1 MSRAEVD
8 MLRRGYDLVWRE
20 GQIERALEDLP
31 PDFEWVVPDHPD
43 RELSRGPD
51 EVIAFFR
58 DWIASWD
65 ELDVSYELREADAG
79 RVLAV
84 ITMRG
89 TGRGSGARTEMR
101 MAQLW
106 SFEGGRARR
115 MVAYNDVEEGR
126 AAAGPSRREQLVRE
140 AVAVFDRAGP
150 EAILPY
156 LTEDVVWQE
165 DPDWPGGSTY
175 HGHEGVLA
183 SLGELLDSMD
193 FESEVEEFVERG
205 DRVLVLMHWT
215 GHGSA
220 SGAEVDQR
228 AAVVFTLRDE
238 LIAHVRF
245 FFDSDRARATL
256 DAG

>member
-8 MLRRGYDLVWRE
+8 MLRTGYDLLWRE
-20 GQIERALEDLP
+20 GQIERALEGLP

-43 RELSRGPD
+43 RELSKGPD
-51 EVIAFFR
+51 EVIAFVR

-65 ELDVSYELREADAG
+65 ELDVSYELREGDAG

-89 TGRGSGARTEMR
+89 TGRGSGARTEMT

-106 SFEGGRARR
+106 SFEDGRVRR

-126 AAAGPSRREQLVRE
+126 AAAGPSQREQLVRE

-156 LTEDVVWQE
+156 LAEDVVWQE

-175 HGHEGVLA
+175 HGHDGVRA

-193 FESEVEEFVERG
+193 FESELEELVERR
-205 DRVLVLMHWT
+205 DRVLVRMHWT
-215 GHGSA
+215 GQGSA
-220 SGAEVDQR
+220 SDMEVDQR
-228 AAVVFTLRDE
+228 ATMVFTLRDD
-238 LIAHVRF
+238 LIARVEF
-245 FFDSDRARATL
+245 FFDPERARAAL
-256 DAG
+256 EAE